1 MILISNFFVNQAQKM
16 DSEREQEIGCNDEP
30 ENENLTGNDYPHLA
44 VSRTI
49 DAADRRTF

>member
-1 MILISNFFVNQAQKM
+1 M
-16 DSEREQEIGCNDEP
+16 DSEREQIVCNDEP
-30 ENENLTGNDYPHLA
+30 ENENENLTGNDYPHLA